1 MRGSVVETFE
11 GSGVWRL
18 KAYGGRRISAKTGK
32 SIPIQIRETV
42 HGSRRA
48 ADKAMTALQAKVD
61 STRATTTDTVGDL
74 LDKWEAA
81 CTAREYS
88 PNTLR
93 NYRRIIKNDLRPALG
108 KIKLRNLTAQHLDVL
123 YSGMTAKGSKPA
135 TVARVHALICGALSQ
150 AMKWYL
156 VPTNVAHL
164 ATVPKIEK
172 TEIVVPTREEMVEI
186 VRTAD
191 ELNPLLGT
199 LVYLAA
205 HTGMRRGELC
215 ALRWEDIDLD
225 EAVIHV
231 SHSVFDGGQ
240 THEGIGIKSTKS
252 GKSRD
257 VLLGDAC
264 VRRLRVHHERC
275 IADQE
280 GEPLGYVFSSA
291 MGHAPVSLQV
301 VTKFVTKVGKLT
313 GVPIHTHTLRHFSA
327 TQALGQYD
335 IATVADRLGHA
346 NPAITAAIYSH
357 ATSERARGL
366 ADYLDID
373 ETPALTG

>member
-1 MRGSVVETFE
+1 
-11 GSGVWRL
+11 
-18 KAYGGRRISAKTGK
+18 
-32 SIPIQIRETV
+32 
-42 HGSRRA
+42 
-48 ADKAMTALQAKVD
+48 MTALQARVD

-74 LDKWEAA
+74 LDKWEAT

-93 NYRRIIKNDLRPALG
+93 NYRRVIRHDLRGPLG
-108 KIKLRNLTAQHLDVL
+108 KIKLRNLTAQHLDMI
-123 YSGMTAKGSKPA
+123 YNEKQIKGSKPA
-135 TVARVHALICGALSQ
+135 TIAKVHAVICGALTQ
-150 AMKWYL
+150 AVKWNL
-156 VPTNVAHL
+156 VPVNVAHN
-164 ATVPKIEK
+164 ATVPKIERP
-172 TEIVVPTREEMVEI
+172 EIVVPTREEIGEL

-191 ELNPLLGT
+191 DLNPLLGT
-199 LVYLAA
+199 LVYVAA

-231 SHSVFDGGQ
+231 SHSIYDGGQ
-240 THEGIGIKSTKS
+240 TGGGVGVKGTKS

-264 VRRLRVHHERC
+264 VQRLRRHHERC
-275 IADQE
+275 TAEAEDFGLTYGADSAF
-280 GEPLGYVFSSA
+280 VFA
-291 MGHAPVSLQV
+291 GDPGGHSPISVSIV
-301 VTKFVTKVGKLT
+301 SKFVPKVGKLA
-313 GVPIHTHTLRHFSA
+313 GVPIHMHTLRHFAA
-327 TQALGQYD
+327 TQALGAYD

-346 NPAITAAIYSH
+346 DPAITARIYSH
-357 ATSERARGL
+357 ATNERARGL